1 MSDRA
6 FVCAACRITR
16 PSSALIRATLRST
29 GRVRHVCRP
38 SLADRVPG
46 AQPCFA
52 ILLSAAEESIELAT
66 AAPRVSEEG
75 RHARVDRRR
84 TMVAQLAVTASR

>member
-16 PSSALIRATLRST
+16 PTSALIRATMRST

-46 AQPCFA
+46 GQPCFA
-52 ILLSAAEESIELAT
+52 ILRSAIEESIELAT
-66 AAPRVSEEG
+66 AVPRAPEQE
-75 RHARVDRRR
+75 RHAKADRRR
-84 TMVAQLAVTASR
+84 SMVAQLAVAGAR